1 MVFFISV
8 TFVLVVGEL
17 LVDLEQFVLEFLFL
31 CLMDVVH
38 LITSVLRV
46 IFDLFSWFKSVLPRS
61 DDLLDLF

>member
-17 LVDLEQFVLEFLFL
+17 LVDLEQFVLELLFL

-46 IFDLFSWFKSVLPRS
+46 IFDLLSWFKSVLPRS
-61 DDLLDLF
+61 DNLLDLF